1 MLTYYFK
8 WTWRELSRFIKPLL
22 YKGLV
27 KEVIKENYISRIY
40 LKDKKIHKEQL
51 KKVYFISDNEEQ
63 LKQIIEKNPLF
74 KEISYKTC

>member
-1 MLTYYFK
+1 MLIYYFK

-40 LKDKKIHKEQL
+40 LKDKKIQKEQL
-51 KKVYFISDNEEQ
+51 KKVYFISDNKEQ
-63 LKQIIEKNPLF
+63 LDKIIEQNSMFIK
-74 KEISYKTC
+74 I